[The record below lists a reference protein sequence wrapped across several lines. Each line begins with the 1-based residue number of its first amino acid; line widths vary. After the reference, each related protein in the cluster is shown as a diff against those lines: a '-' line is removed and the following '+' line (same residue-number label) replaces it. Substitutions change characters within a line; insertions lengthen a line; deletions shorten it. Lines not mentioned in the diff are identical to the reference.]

1 MYSNF
6 INIEEF
12 KTHAYSEDIEAIIR
26 QDETIAYACIDMAI
40 EFVSSKLMKH
50 YKIDEIFTAQGKD
63 RNPLILK
70 VVKDIAL
77 WELIG
82 LCNPSIDYNDKK
94 FRYEESVSWLTAVY
108 KGMPTTLPKLD
119 EEPNK
124 ASSFSWNSNP
134 KRTNHY

>member
-1 MYSNF
+1 MYTDFLNV
-6 INIEEF
+6 EEF
-12 KTHAYSEDIEAIIR
+12 KTHARSEEINEIIR
-26 QDETIAYACIDMAI
+26 EDKTIAFASIDIAI
-40 EFVSSKLMKH
+40 EYVSSKLMKQ
-50 YKIDEIFTAQGKD
+50 YDVNKIFSQKGEK

-94 FRYEESVSWLTAVY
+94 FRYEESVNWLTAVY
-108 KGMPTTLPKLD
+108 KGMPTTLPKLE
-119 EEPNK
+119 EEPSK
-124 ASSFSWNSNP
+124 PSSFSWNSNP

>member
-1 MYSNF
+1 MYSNY
-6 INIEEF
+6 IKIEEF
-12 KTHAYSEDIEAIIR
+12 KTHAYNEEIDEIIR

-119 EEPNK
+119 EEPSK
-124 ASSFSWNSNP
+124 ANSFTWNSNP